1 MKKSEIAF
9 LEDIDYLLYGD
20 PKQNEMLARIIS
32 SSKPNTDPEIIEGNT
47 FIPVDM
53 MEFEGDSDSMCCF
66 VKKLLLFSFYYD
78 QDLNGF
84 VCEVDENSPTKLV
97 SIQEMMKFPSFVP
110 FVVCEECDGKGFYK
124 DRDCNVGSASECCGG
139 CEVTHDCDCE
149 GVLFYLD

>member
-66 VKKLLLFSFYYD
+66 VKKLLLF
-78 QDLNGF
+78 
-84 VCEVDENSPTKLV
+84 
-97 SIQEMMKFPSFVP
+97 
-110 FVVCEECDGKGFYK
+110 
-124 DRDCNVGSASECCGG
+124 
-139 CEVTHDCDCE
+139 
-149 GVLFYLD
+149 